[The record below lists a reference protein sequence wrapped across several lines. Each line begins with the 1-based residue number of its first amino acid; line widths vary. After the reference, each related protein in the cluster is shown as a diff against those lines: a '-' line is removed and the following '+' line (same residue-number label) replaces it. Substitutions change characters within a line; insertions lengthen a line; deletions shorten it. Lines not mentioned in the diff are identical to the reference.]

1 MNWFSRLSNTEAAT
15 PELGDGIEVEMADL
29 LACQPLGQL
38 LSLRPDPR
46 QVGRRHGQYLSRM
59 KGRGMEFSEVRA
71 YQQGDDIRAI
81 DWRVTARTGK
91 THTRLYEEE
100 RERPVFIFLDLS
112 ASMRFGSSL
121 YLKSTQASYLAAALA
136 WSAFTGGDRIGL
148 VCLTHKGTFE
158 VPARPRRKGLTQVLE
173 AIEQSHKQHLDEL
186 DGNKPQSF
194 AEALE
199 HLRRHAH
206 TGSLIALISD
216 FQAMDSDAEQ
226 ALSLLSR
233 HNQLMSF
240 SIEDPLEQEL
250 AQQCRSDICV
260 TDGQSQGLLQL
271 SSSRVREQYQQ
282 RLARQQSYCRHVLGQ
297 ISRHQYRLTAA
308 QPLQQ
313 QLQGGHS

>member
-1 MNWFSRLSNTEAAT
+1 MSWFSRLPHSPAQT
-15 PELGDGIEVEMADL
+15 PPLGDGIQVEMADL

-112 ASMRFGSSL
+112 ASMRFGSGL

-136 WSAFTGGDRIGL
+136 WSAFAGGDRVGM
-148 VCLTHKGTFE
+148 VCLTPDGTFE
-158 VPARPRRKGLTQVLE
+158 VPAKPRRQGLTQVLE
-173 AIEQSHKQHLDEL
+173 VIEKGHAQHLNEPKL
-186 DGNKPQSF
+186 NQHQSF
-194 AEALE
+194 SEALE

-206 TGSLIALISD
+206 TGSLLTLISD
-216 FQAMDSDAEQ
+216 FQAMDSKAEQ
-226 ALSLLSR
+226 ALTLLSR
-233 HNQLMSF
+233 HNQLMTF
-240 SIEDPLEQEL
+240 TIDDPLEQHL
-250 AQQCRSDICV
+250 AQQCHSDVCI
-260 TDGQSQGLLQL
+260 TDGHSDGLLQL
-271 SSSRVREQYQQ
+271 SNHKVRQQYQE
-282 RLARQQSYCRHVLGQ
+282 RMLHQQNYCHQVLGPL
-297 ISRHQYRLTAA
+297 SSHHYRLTAA
-308 QPLQQ
+308 KSLQQ
-313 QLQGGHS
+313 QLQGGDH